1 MIDLNTIWFMLL
13 AVLFIGYVL
22 LDGFD
27 LGVGI
32 LSLFSRNLREK
43 RIFYNAIGPVWD
55 GNEVWLLTGG
65 GALFA
70 AFPVVYAT
78 VFSGF
83 YLAFALFLVA
93 LIARA
98 AALEF
103 RGKFT
108 TDAWRRFWD
117 WCFGLGS
124 LVPALLLGVALGN
137 ILRGLPIGENGVW
150 QGSFLGLL
158 NPYSILIGL
167 LSLTALTLH
176 GAIYLASKTEA
187 DLQDRLCKW
196 IIRSWTIFVLL
207 YVLATFATAFTSP
220 HLFAHAI
227 RSPLYY
233 LFLVLM
239 AVSLSSIPR
248 LVRKRRYGRAFL
260 ASSLTLASQLGL
272 AAVSFFPRLIPAR
285 PNLGDSLTIY
295 NASSSPLTLKVMLI
309 ITLIGMPL
317 VIFYTIYIYRIFRG
331 KVNVEAAHY

>member
-1 MIDLNTIWFMLL
+1 MIDLNTIWFILL
-13 AVLFIGYVL
+13 AALFIGYAL

-32 LSLFSRNLREK
+32 LSLFSRDMREK

-83 YLAFALFLVA
+83 YLAFALFLMA

-98 AALEF
+98 VALEF

-108 TDAWRRFWD
+108 DPGWQRFWD

-124 LVPALLLGVALGN
+124 LIPALLLGVALGN
-137 ILRGLPIGENGVW
+137 ILRGLPIGENGAW
-150 QGSFLGLL
+150 QGSFFGLL
-158 NPYSILIGL
+158 NPYALLIGL
-167 LSLTALTLH
+167 LSIVALTLH
-176 GAIYLASKTEA
+176 GAIYLAAKTGG
-187 DLQDRLCKW
+187 DLQNRLHQW
-196 IIRSWTIFVLL
+196 IINYWTVFVLL
-207 YVLATFATAFTSP
+207 YVMASIATVLTSP
-220 HLFAHAI
+220 YLFVNAI

-233 LFLVLM
+233 VFLVVM
-239 AVSLSSIPR
+239 AVSLIAIPR
-248 LVRKRRYGRAFL
+248 FARKGRYGRAFL
-260 ASSLTLASQLGL
+260 ASSLTIASQLGL
-272 AAVSFFPRLIPAR
+272 AAVGLFPLLVPAR
-285 PNLGDSLTIY
+285 PDLLNSLTIY

-317 VIFYTIYIYRIFRG
+317 VIFYTIYIYRVFRG
-331 KVNVEAAHY
+331 KVKIESVHY